1 MFFITKCNN
10 FILCHNFTN
19 EIIWDWFSIRGI
31 FFFISTLSR
40 KWMLLDVPKNAYL
53 EYETRKNLKI
63 LKNKYW
69 ISLHNNEYFLKLFIS
84 NCIILYNFNFCC
96 CSEFHSCVI
105 IFILFSHSNQKLDL
119 HLNEGYEKKKL
130 MYCNKHSRNEHGFA
144 PLDMACLWP

>member
-31 FFFISTLSR
+31 FFYFYTFKKMNVVRCSKKCISRLWNQ
-40 KWMLLDVPKNAYL
+40 KKF
-53 EYETRKNLKI
+53 EI

-84 NCIILYNFNFCC
+84 NCIILYNLNFCC

-119 HLNEGYEKKKL
+119 HLNEGYEKKNWCTATNTVEMSMVL
-130 MYCNKHSRNEHGFA
+130 
-144 PLDMACLWP
+144 LL